1 MRPRAARMRLSP
13 LACALWLTALAACH
27 TQTRAASAGDDDDTG
42 GSTCGVERWDVKTGR
57 DALAPRVDLA
67 HAQPTTIAEMVALP
81 RPGGVGPEMTLGDG
95 RQAPYERRAFVL
107 RNVTLAD
114 FQRERDSDYHLV
126 VRDGAETM
134 VVEIPHP
141 ECVDPPSPW
150 RPQVADARRRFDDH
164 LRRRSRAEGQHEVI
178 SVVGV
183 GFFDR
188 VHEME
193 GGAPN
198 GIELHPVTGICFG
211 RNCALPGDATPAS
224 GAPGL
229 APEYDD

>member
-1 MRPRAARMRLSP
+1 MRPRAAPTRWFR
-13 LACALWLTALAACH
+13 LACALSLTALAACH
-27 TQTRAASAGDDDDTG
+27 TQTRAASAGDDDS

-81 RPGGVGPEMTLGDG
+81 RPGGAGPEMTLGDG

-107 RNVTLAD
+107 RNVSLTGY
-114 FQRERDSDYHLV
+114 QRERDGDYHLV

-141 ECVDPPSPW
+141 ECVDAPSPW
-150 RPQVADARRRFDDH
+150 RPQVTDARRRFDDH
-164 LRRRSRAEGQHEVI
+164 VRHRSQAEGLREVI

-198 GIELHPVTGICFG
+198 GIELHPVTGLCFG
-211 RNCALPGDATPAS
+211 RDCALPGDATPAS

>member
-1 MRPRAARMRLSP
+1 MVPRLERARATLLG
-13 LACALWLTALAACH
+13 LAVLASGACH
-27 TQTRAASAGDDDDTG
+27 AQTRASSAGDDDSAG
-42 GSTCGVERWDVKTGR
+42 GPTCGVERWDVKTGR
-57 DALAPRVDLA
+57 DPLAPRVDLSR
-67 HAQPTTIAEMVALP
+67 AQPTTVAEMVALP
-81 RPGGVGPEMTLGDG
+81 RPGGAGPEVTLGEG
-95 RQAPYERRAFVL
+95 RQAPYERRAFAL
-107 RNVTLAD
+107 RNVTLEGY
-114 FQRERDSDYHLV
+114 QRERDNDYHLV
-126 VRDGAETM
+126 VRDGADTM

-141 ECVDPPSPW
+141 GCVDAPSPW
-150 RPQVADARRRFDDH
+150 RPQVTDARRRFVERFH
-164 LRRRSRAEGQHEVI
+164 RRSHGEGLREVI

-211 RNCALPGDATPAS
+211 RGCALPGDGPPAS
-224 GAPGL
+224 GVPGL